1 MASRVA
7 TLRDR
12 FGLSRV
18 AVVGDRCMLTGA
30 GIREGLAPAGLDWTG
45 ALRGDAIRAL
55 VKNGDIQPSLFGERD
70 LAETGSGAFPGE
82 RLVVCRNP
90 PLAEERARKREAPP
104 GRTEEALAA
113 GSAASGVG
121 PGPACPRAGRVTGKW
136 KMGRHFE
143 WSVSGDGGFSYSRR
157 EDRIAAEA
165 ALDGLYVVRTSLPEA
180 ELDGPGTVRACR
192 RLSRVERAFRSLKT
206 VNMKVRPV
214 YRCAEDRVRAHVL
227 ICMLAQCVEFEM
239 RRRLAPVLFDD
250 GDWEGAEAGRASVVA
265 PAEVSESAKSRASSK
280 LTADGLPAQGF
291 RSLLGCLS
299 GIVRN
304 TVTPN
309 IPDAEPF
316 PTVTEANAIQRRAPD
331 PLGVRLRRSRQ
342 GFLEIQLYEVRSE
355 GYGSTHSEAKLEVSK
370 CGFRNLACQISLDLG
385 AQTRVV

>member
-1 MASRVA
+1 
-7 TLRDR
+7 
-12 FGLSRV
+12 
-18 AVVGDRCMLTGA
+18 
-30 GIREGLAPAGLDWTG
+30 
-45 ALRGDAIRAL
+45 
-55 VKNGDIQPSLFGERD
+55 
-70 LAETGSGAFPGE
+70 
-82 RLVVCRNP
+82 
-90 PLAEERARKREAPP
+90 
-104 GRTEEALAA
+104 
-113 GSAASGVG
+113 
-121 PGPACPRAGRVTGKW
+121 
-136 KMGRHFE
+136 MGRHFE

-331 PLGVRLRRSRQ
+331 PLGVRLRCSRQ
-342 GFLEIQLYEVRSE
+342 GFPEIQLYEVRSE
-355 GYGSTHSEAKLEVSK
+355 GYGSTHSEVQARGWLLPTPNPVLRPVGCTVCAGRQTHCPALNHDRTERSGLGEHPERPPIKKKRQRDFLLAKRLRLTDASNRQHFPETSTHFFVETSS
-370 CGFRNLACQISLDLG
+370 RNALW
-385 AQTRVV
+385 